1 MTQFETIELIIT
13 ILVTPLG
20 LIVWH
25 FLRQKDIQQQAA
37 IDLLFAKHDTDA
49 KELADLKL
57 QIASRHYEKSEL
69 DAKLDRLLT
78 TMQESQREVTAKIDR
93 LTEALLADKAACR

>member
-1 MTQFETIELIIT
+1 MSQFETIQLVVALLI
-13 ILVTPLG
+13 TPLA

-37 IDLLFAKHDTDA
+37 IELLFAKHDADA

-78 TMQESQREVTAKIDR
+78 TMQDSQREVTAKIDR
-93 LTEALLADKAACR
+93 LTEALLAEMASGR

>member
-1 MTQFETIELIIT
+1 MTQYELIELIVSVFI
-13 ILVTPLG
+13 TPLG
-20 LIVWH
+20 LVVWH

-37 IDLLFAKHDTDA
+37 IDLLFGKHDADA

-69 DAKLDRLLT
+69 DSKLDRLLT
-78 TMQESQREVTAKIDR
+78 TVQESQRETTSKIDR
-93 LTEALLADKAACR
+93 LTEALLSEKNGNR